1 MVKKVMFA
9 LGAVGL
15 LLAGLA
21 IRAQLSKPKTYLPSE
36 TQTLRLKVK
45 QDAAVIAQKDMQ
57 VVQQRFQDAL
67 NALNSEAEKVKVENR
82 WPKDVKFS
90 PDTLTFDMPK
100 LAPLP
105 SPAPTPTQKQ

>member
-1 MVKKVMFA
+1 MKKA
-9 LGAVGL
+9 LILVGL
-15 LLAGLA
+15 AALLGVGFAA
-21 IRAQLSKPKTYLPSE
+21 VMAQRKPATYIPNE
-36 TQTLRLKVK
+36 NQVLRLKVK

-67 NALNSEAEKVKVENR
+67 NALNAEADKVKAENR

-100 LAPLP
+100 LTPLP
-105 SPAPTPTQKQ
+105 SPAPAPTQKQ

>member
-1 MVKKVMFA
+1 MVKKVVFA
-9 LGAVGL
+9 LGAIGL

-21 IRAQLSKPKTYLPSE
+21 IRAQLSKPKTYLPNE

-67 NALNSEAEKVKVENR
+67 NALNAEAEKVKLENK
-82 WPKDVKFS
+82 WSPDVKFA
-90 PDTLTFDMPK
+90 PDTLTFDVPK
-100 LAPLP
+100 LTPLP
-105 SPAPTPTQKQ
+105 SPAPAPAKKP

>member
-9 LGAVGL
+9 LGAIGL

-21 IRAQLSKPKTYLPSE
+21 IRAQLSKPKVFQPSE
-36 TQTLRLKVK
+36 TQVLRLQLRQK
-45 QDAAVIAQKDMQ
+45 DAIIAQKDMQ

-67 NALNSEAEKVKVENR
+67 NALNAEADKVKAENR

-100 LAPLP
+100 LTPVP